1 MEGEDAWRSEIGEP
15 EGMRFHSLSTIALK
29 AKENNRRNH
38 YRERIRP
45 GSHLMRAMVDAEK
58 PRTRVAIIMQRR
70 AIDSRWQSEVW
81 EAIGVVPDYQGK
93 SEPRMIVEE
102 PDTTQW
108 LYPGFDIS
116 LQRSEAEGYFHNVS
130 TVAPNVFVLWRMQET
145 GAAPHY
151 ITVSYDEASRWMDG
165 GAQVDAVPMPAA
177 MRDWVRAF
185 VEQHYRPEPKKR
197 MRPQSFLSPQ
207 DRGRN

>member
-1 MEGEDAWRSEIGEP
+1 
-15 EGMRFHSLSTIALK
+15 MRTM
-29 AKENNRRNH
+29 N
-38 YRERIRP
+38 P
-45 GSHLMRAMVDAEK
+45 GIMTTDK
-58 PRTRVAIIMQRR
+58 PRKRIAVIMQRR

-81 EAIGVVPDYQGK
+81 EATGVLVDYDREINPRVIVD
-93 SEPRMIVEE
+93 EPGA
-102 PDTTQW
+102 TQW
-108 LYPGFDIS
+108 LYPGLDIV

-130 TVAPNVFVLWRMQET
+130 TVAPNVFVLWRMEQ
-145 GAAPHY
+145 AHAVPHY
-151 ITVSYDEASRWMDG
+151 VTVSYDEASRWMDG

-185 VEQHYRPEPKKR
+185 VEQHYRPESKKR